1 MIVARRLFL
10 GLCIG
15 ALLVVPACAQ
25 SPSQPTSASPQVL
38 FVCEHGA
45 AKSVIA
51 VAHFN
56 KLAQERGL
64 PHRAI
69 TRGTNPD
76 TNFAPKVVAGLQAEG
91 LSAGPGKPQL
101 VSDKDVLSAAK
112 VVTLG
117 CTIPQKASVTD
128 WADLPSPSEN
138 YAAAS
143 SEIRQRVETLV
154 NELAAKQKPEQR

>member
-1 MIVARRLFL
+1 MIVARRLFV

-25 SPSQPTSASPQVL
+25 SQSQSASSSPQVL

-51 VAHFN
+51 AAHFN
-56 KLAQERGL
+56 KLAQERGI
-64 PHRAI
+64 PYRAI

-76 TNFAPKVVAGLQAEG
+76 PNFAPKVVAGLQAEG

-101 VSDKDVLSAAK
+101 VSDKDVSSAAK

-117 CTIPQKASVTD
+117 CTLPQKASVTD

-138 YAAAS
+138 YDAS
-143 SEIRQRVETLV
+143 SREIRHRVETLV
-154 NELAAKQKPEQR
+154 NELAEKQKP